1 LDEREIIALYAALV
15 FFDLGQRREIID
27 YQYDHHL
34 NTVKTEPSS
43 ALLQRDQA
51 MEERIRDLWG
61 KTPGDL
67 LHVGGIFHT
76 QAPYHNLYERLR
88 DLHPVRRKL
97 NEF

>member
-1 LDEREIIALYAALV
+1 
-15 FFDLGQRREIID
+15 
-27 YQYDHHL
+27 
-34 NTVKTEPSS
+34 
-43 ALLQRDQA
+43 